1 MFVLFLLVIVL
12 SVLRFT
18 ASGYSCGIL
27 WPLYCL
33 SFDLPLLV
41 TLVVSFGH
49 CIVCPSIYRFWLL
62 LWYLVAIA
70 LSVLRFTSSGYSCG
84 ILWPLYC
91 LSFDLPLLVTPV
103 VSFSYCTVFLRFTA
117 SGYSCGILWPLYCLS
132 FDLPLLV
139 TPVVFFGH
147 CIVCPSI
154 YRFWLLLWYL
164 LVIVLSSF
172 DLPLLVTPVVS
183 CGHCIVCP
191 SIYRFWLLLW
201 YFLVIVLSVLRFT
214 TSGYS
219 CGILWPLYCLSFDL
233 PLLVTP
239 VVSFGHYIV
248 CPSIYRFWL
257 LLWYLLVIVLSVLRF
272 TASGYSCGIFWS
284 LYCLS
289 FDLPLLVTPK
299 VSCGHCIVCPSIYRF
314 WLLLWY
320 LLVIVLSVLRFT
332 LLVTPV
338 VSFGH
343 YIVCPSI
350 YRFWLLLWYLLVIVL
365 SVLRFTASG
374 YSCGIFWSLYCLS
387 FDLPLLVTPK
397 VSCGH
402 CIVCP
407 SIYRFW
413 LLLWY
418 LQIFLTLS
426 MRNFDTYLK
435 RQSMGVAWVGIL
447 PRQGVLGRSTFFVVF
462 SF

>member
-1 MFVLFLLVIVL
+1 LVIVL

-18 ASGYSCGIL
+18 ASGYTCGIL

-147 CIVCPSI
+147 CIVSPSI

-164 LVIVLSSF
+164 LVI
-172 DLPLLVTPVVS
+172 
-183 CGHCIVCP
+183 I
-191 SIYRFWLLLW
+191 
-201 YFLVIVLSVLRFT
+201 LSVLRFT
-214 TSGYS
+214 ASGYS
-219 CGILWPLYCLSFDL
+219 CGIFWLLYCLSFDL

-239 VVSFGHYIV
+239 VVSFGHCIV
-248 CPSIYRFWL
+248 CPSTYRFWL
-257 LLWYLLVIVLSVLRF
+257 LLRYLVAIVLSVLRF
-272 TASGYSCGIFWS
+272 TASGYSCGIFK
-284 LYCLS
+284 
-289 FDLPLLVTPK
+289 FFLLFQ
-299 VSCGHCIVCPSIYRF
+299 C
-314 WLLLWY
+314 
-320 LLVIVLSVLRFT
+320 VI
-332 LLVTPV
+332 
-338 VSFGH
+338 
-343 YIVCPSI
+343 
-350 YRFWLLLWYLLVIVL
+350 
-365 SVLRFTASG
+365 
-374 YSCGIFWSLYCLS
+374 
-387 FDLPLLVTPK
+387 
-397 VSCGH
+397 
-402 CIVCP
+402 
-407 SIYRFW
+407 
-413 LLLWY
+413 
-418 LQIFLTLS
+418 LT
-426 MRNFDTYLK
+426 R
-435 RQSMGVAWVGIL
+435 I
-447 PRQGVLGRSTFFVVF
+447 
-462 SF
+462 